1 MTHWLIDPFQ
11 ADMVLRALLAGVS
24 AACLCALVGC
34 WVLLRRNVFLSE
46 AMTHGMLPGVAVAAL
61 LGGSLMVGGLVAA
74 LVMAVGVAAIGRS
87 SKLSSDTSIGLL
99 LVGMLALGVI
109 IVSRSQ
115 SFAVDLTGFLFGDV
129 FAVGYTDIAV
139 LATALLLTLGATVIG
154 HRAFVAVTFDHRK
167 ATTLGLYP
175 QLAIPALTVLMAVA
189 MVASFH
195 IVGTLLVLGLLVAP
209 PAAALMWARSIP
221 RVMLLSA
228 VIGSAAVYLGLLTS
242 WYAGTA
248 GGATI
253 AGVAVLLFCASTA
266 LAFVRD
272 RWRPVAVFAATVVV
286 AVGCSSTEVPPAP
299 PETSSAATG
308 DGVEIEDGAREID
321 GALTKLVLV
330 DPSTGA
336 TSVYDAVDE
345 KETQIGTYGTV
356 SALYGDGR
364 FGYLRAGERT
374 TIVDAG
380 AWTFDHG
387 EHYHY
392 FASEPTEVG
401 VLELPVAAV
410 TASNSTVAIQPTSGA
425 VGLFDREK
433 LGTKAIET
441 PEGLTPPPDT
451 ATVVP
456 YGSRIVTVTNDGR
469 LQVTSDAG
477 TTDLNGECAG
487 PTWARATRKAAVF
500 GCANG
505 AVRVTGGDRNLTVT
519 AMPYPAD
526 APAHHPAQM
535 EHRDRSDVFA
545 GVAEGTVWVLDS
557 RQRAW
562 TPISVPDAVATNTA
576 GDGTVLILRRDGS
589 LSAFDVNTRAETAR
603 TPLIAGGV
611 PAEGSQPVV
620 DLDSDRAYVNNA
632 AAKEVYEIDY
642 ADGLRIA
649 RTLRTEV
656 APGLMV
662 EAGR

>member
-1 MTHWLIDPFQ
+1 MTHLLIDPFQ
-11 ADMVLRALLAGVS
+11 ADMVLRALMAGVI

-34 WVLLRRNVFLSE
+34 WVLLRRSVFLGE

-61 LGGSLMVGGLVAA
+61 LGVSLMVGGLVAA

-139 LATALLLTLGATVIG
+139 LAAALLLTLGATVIG
-154 HRAFVAVTFDHRK
+154 HRAFVAVTFDPRK
-167 ATTLGLYP
+167 AATLGLYP

-195 IVGTLLVLGLLVAP
+195 VVGTLLVLGLLVAP
-209 PAAALMWARSIP
+209 PAAALAWVKSIP
-221 RVMLLSA
+221 KVMILSA
-228 VIGSAAVYLGLLTS
+228 LIGSASVYLGLLIS

-253 AGVAVLLFCASTA
+253 AGVAVLLFVASTA

-272 RWRPVAVFAATVVV
+272 RWRPVAVLAATAVV
-286 AVGCSSTEVPPAP
+286 AVGCSSTAAPPAP
-299 PETSSAATG
+299 PQTSSAATG

-345 KETQIGTYGTV
+345 EETQIGTYGPV

-374 TIVDAG
+374 TMVDAG

-392 FASEPTEVG
+392 FASEPAEVG
-401 VLELPVAAV
+401 VVELPVAAV
-410 TASNSTVAIQPTSGA
+410 AASNSTVAIQSGSGA
-425 VGLFDREK
+425 VELFDREK
-433 LGTKAIET
+433 LGAKAIET

-469 LQVTSDAG
+469 LQVTGDAG
-477 TTDLNGECAG
+477 TTDLEGECAG

-505 AVRVTGGDRNLTVT
+505 AVRVTGGEKDLTVT

-526 APAHHPAQM
+526 APAQHPAQM

-545 GVAEGTVWVLDS
+545 GVDEGTVWVLDS

-562 TPISVPDAVATNTA
+562 TPIPVPDAVATNTA

-603 TPLIAGGV
+603 IPLIAGGV
-611 PAEGSQPVV
+611 PAEGAQPVV

-632 AAKEVYEIDY
+632 AGKEIYEIDY
-642 ADGLRIA
+642 ADGVRIA

-656 APGLMV
+656 TPGLMV